1 MENTTTILIQN
12 SKVKWFHQIRLQSN
26 FVTSGLDRSEEK
38 CANLFIPEDLSGK
51 SVIDLGCWDGF
62 FSFECEKRGANVTSV
77 DDFVW
82 QNWETKDRGYDL
94 AHKILKSKAIKIQCP
109 FEKLDQLPRR
119 KLIAYL
125 KSPGI
130 WSEIGFALA
139 TNMYDIVLMLGVLYH
154 APDPLGYL
162 RAARKICKGML
173 ILETHVDMLE
183 ISKPAIAYYEA
194 DSLNGDATN
203 FWGPNTAAVIG
214 MLRDAG
220 FKKIDPQP
228 IFWSNRQAFHAYI

>member
-1 MENTTTILIQN
+1 MQNKSDIEILAAKI
-12 SKVKWFHQIRLQSN
+12 KWFHQIRLNKN
-26 FVTSGLDRSEEK
+26 FLTAGLDRSEEK
-38 CANLFIPEDLSGK
+38 CANLFIPANLKNK

-82 QNWETKDRGYDL
+82 RNWETKDRGYDL
-94 AHKILKSKAIKIQCP
+94 AHAVLKSKAVKVQCP
-109 FEKLDQLPRR
+109 FEKLHQLTAR
-119 KLIAYL
+119 KFFCQL
-125 KSPGI
+125 KTPTKLVYKLPEKG
-130 WSEIGFALA
+130 
-139 TNMYDIVLMLGVLYH
+139 YDIVLMLGVLYH

-162 RAARKICKGML
+162 RAARKICKDML
-173 ILETHVDMLE
+173 ILETHVDLLDCAR
-183 ISKPAIAYYEA
+183 PAIAYYEG

-214 MLRDAG
+214 MLKDAG

-228 IFWSNRQAFHAYI
+228 IFWSSRQAFHAYI